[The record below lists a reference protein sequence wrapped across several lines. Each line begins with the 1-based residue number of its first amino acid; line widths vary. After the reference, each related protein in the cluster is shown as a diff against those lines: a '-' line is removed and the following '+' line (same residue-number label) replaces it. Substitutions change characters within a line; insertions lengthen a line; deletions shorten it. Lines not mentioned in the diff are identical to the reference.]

1 MAYLKGW
8 FIIDLLAVMPFNYI
22 FMAMQENDSENLA
35 KSTRFLRLVRIPRFI
50 RLMKLAKLAAMRD
63 LMTLLKNWCTT
74 IGISGQEVEFAVRI
88 GSLVVVILGV
98 AHLVGCIWLHIGRQG
113 LRSAEGWMVNNHLP
127 VDCESCENVQDGKYI
142 HEQYVDSLYWAMVT
156 MSSVG

>member
-74 IGISGQEVEFAVRI
+74 IGISGQVYHRA
-88 GSLVVVILGV
+88 L
-98 AHLVGCIWLHIGRQG
+98 
-113 LRSAEGWMVNNHLP
+113 
-127 VDCESCENVQDGKYI
+127 
-142 HEQYVDSLYWAMVT
+142 
-156 MSSVG
+156 